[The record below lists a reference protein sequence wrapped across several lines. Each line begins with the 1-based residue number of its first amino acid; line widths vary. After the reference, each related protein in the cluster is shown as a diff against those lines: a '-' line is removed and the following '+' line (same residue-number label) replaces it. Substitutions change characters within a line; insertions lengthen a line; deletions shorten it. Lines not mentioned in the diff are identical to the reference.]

1 MRQYAITAR
10 ARTRMAGLLLLGAV
24 LGSCSGTAPVPTPV
38 AGSTAPPPGLP
49 ATSTAPPL
57 SGATATPSAPAATPT
72 PVPPAATPTS
82 TATISA
88 ARTVFYQVFRPTTVP
103 DWLTPASELMR
114 DETMPSRLVQH
125 YDAGSTRDALV
136 WMEGPILPGRAEPD
150 GQSVVVGARQGR
162 YSEQNGVRRL
172 VLAVDG
178 TEIELDGQ
186 ANVTREVLI
195 EVAASAQS
203 VPMRVAVRLDATDAP
218 VLPPAQPALF
228 PLSFADPLHGWAL
241 ASCPGNAACAPEIRA
256 TVDGGETWQ
265 PAGPAPANAS
275 QLRFTTPR
283 DGWAF
288 DPGFWATH
296 DGGRTWTANP
306 VLPAVSALEVAG
318 DTVWAIAATP
328 TGTVAPAAT
337 LYVSSDSGATWQ
349 TVSHPP
355 ITGPAWQLVR
365 AGPDAGWILSWGNY
379 GYPRQGPIGTISATQ
394 DAGRTWQPLPDPC
407 VGVGGVEDRL
417 AAADAHEL
425 WLLCGALPASGAA
438 EEKALFQSTD
448 SGGHWTLNA
457 AWESGRHELPAGQV
471 VDLAVP
477 VPGHPWIVAM
487 RPGSV
492 YRPTAAGQPWIPAIP
507 SDLASPGDRSVGSVQ
522 FIDAQHGW
530 FSTAGDL
537 FRTQDGGQTWDMLPH
552 P

>member
-1 MRQYAITAR
+1 
-10 ARTRMAGLLLLGAV
+10 
-24 LGSCSGTAPVPTPV
+24 
-38 AGSTAPPPGLP
+38 
-49 ATSTAPPL
+49 
-57 SGATATPSAPAATPT
+57 
-72 PVPPAATPTS
+72 
-82 TATISA
+82 
-88 ARTVFYQVFRPTTVP
+88 
-103 DWLTPASELMR
+103 LTR
-114 DETMPSRLVQH
+114 DETVAGRLVQH
-125 YDAGSTRDALV
+125 YRAGSAQDALV
-136 WMEGPILPGRAEPD
+136 WMEGPILAGRVGPGGPPVA
-150 GQSVVVGARQGR
+150 VGAWQGR

-195 EVAASAQS
+195 EVAASAQA
-203 VPMRVAVRLDATDAP
+203 VPVRVEVRLDATGAP
-218 VLPPAQPALF
+218 VPPPAQPALF

-241 ASCPGNAACAPEIRA
+241 ASCLPDAACTPEIRA

-265 PAGPAPANAS
+265 PVGPAPANAS

-288 DPGFWATH
+288 DPGFWTTH
-296 DGGRTWTANP
+296 DGGYTWTANP
-306 VLPAVSALEVAG
+306 GLPAVAALEVAS

-328 TGTVAPAAT
+328 TGAVAPAAT
-337 LYVSSDSGATWQ
+337 LYVSHDSGATWQ

-355 ITGPAWQLVR
+355 IAGPAWQLVR
-365 AGPDAGWILSWGNY
+365 AGPDAGWVLSWANY
-379 GYPRQGPIGTISATQ
+379 GYPRQGPIGTLLGTQ

-417 AAADAHEL
+417 AAANAREL
-425 WLLCGALPASGAA
+425 WLLCGALPGSGAA

-448 SGGHWTLNA
+448 GGGQWTLSA
-457 AWESGRHELPAGQV
+457 GWESGRHELPAGQL

-477 VPGHPWIVAM
+477 APGHPWIVAM

-492 YRPTAAGQPWIPAIP
+492 YRPIAASQPWTPAIP
-507 SDLASPGDRSVGSVQ
+507 SDLASPGDRSVGPMQ
-522 FIDAQHGW
+522 FVDAQHGW

-537 FRTQDGGQTWDMLPH
+537 FRTQDGGQTWDMLLH
-552 P
+552 PCCRCPPPVVGRTR